1 MAPAIRGAYLEM
13 ENEKIDELVKK
24 AVVADLGG
32 LDILAGYSYEDLAK
46 CYNGI
51 GPEFLPAGA
60 RAKVTDYLSLFEPA
74 ALIHDVRYDDS
85 DGSRYGFNF
94 ANLEFRENCFK
105 LADAA
110 YPWYSWRRYRA
121 YLAAE
126 ALFSAVASEAGWVAY
141 LESFSKK
148 RQTQKEEQ

>member
-1 MAPAIRGAYLEM
+1 MSDEK
-13 ENEKIDELVKK
+13 KIDELIK
-24 AVVADLGG
+24 AAVFAE
-32 LDILAGYSYEDLAK
+32 LDGIEFLQGFDYSTLCRE
-46 CYNGI
+46 YNGI
-51 GPEFLPAGA
+51 GPEWAGETVRGKLTEHLA
-60 RAKVTDYLSLFEPA
+60 LFEPA
-74 ALIHDVRYDDS
+74 ALIHDMRYDDS

-105 LADAA
+105 LARAA

>member
-1 MAPAIRGAYLEM
+1 M
-13 ENEKIDELVKK
+13 ENEKIDELVKI
-24 AVVADLGG
+24 AVAADLEGVDF
-32 LDILAGYSYEDLAK
+32 LSQFSYAQLADG
-46 CYNGI
+46 YNGI

-105 LADAA
+105 LARAA
-110 YPWYSWRRYRA
+110 YPWWNWRRYRA

-141 LESFSKK
+141 SESFSKK